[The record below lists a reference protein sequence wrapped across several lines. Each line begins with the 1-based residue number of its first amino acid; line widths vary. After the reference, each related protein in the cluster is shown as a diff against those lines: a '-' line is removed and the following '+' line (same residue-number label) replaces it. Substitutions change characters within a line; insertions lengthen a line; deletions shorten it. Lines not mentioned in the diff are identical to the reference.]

1 MPQLSLPPQP
11 GRPLSLLNPLRLLR
25 LLPPKWRHLRRKPLL
40 LLRRKPLLLLRQL
53 LRLRCSLARL
63 RKLRLPSLNPQ
74 RLSLNPPRQR
84 PRHQPRQSLPP
95 LRLRHR

>member
-25 LLPPKWRHLRRKPLL
+25 LLPPKWRHLRRKFLL
-40 LLRRKPLLLLRQL
+40 LLRRKPLLL

-63 RKLRLPSLNPQ
+63 RKLRLPSLNPS

>member
-40 LLRRKPLLLLRQL
+40 LLR
-53 LRLRCSLARL
+53 LRCSLARL

-84 PRHQPRQSLPP
+84 PRHQLWQSLPP